1 MRKLIIISLI
11 SLAIAGCASLPN
23 WMDRCVVFS
32 YEAIY
37 GAETNAVT
45 KVEAVP

>member
-1 MRKLIIISLI
+1 MQKLILISLI
-11 SLAIAGCASLPN
+11 SLLIAGCASLPN

-37 GAETNAVT
+37 GAETNTIT